1 LNTDREVDIELNS
14 IQILDQRMTSPIA
27 TREILIRAAQE
38 ELIQNH
44 GHLEMQAVAK
54 RAQVSV
60 GLAYHH
66 FGSKAGLIAAVVEA
80 FYSRLDAEVFNDAC
94 RPPESWA
101 NWERRRIASYIA
113 FHYDH
118 PFAPLVIGTLSRA
131 PEVLDVERAF
141 TNKTLAGGARMIE
154 AAQRDG
160 FVPDRI
166 DPHLTIALM
175 SGGIRQALIGALMNE
190 PRPDPEKLTDEIW
203 AFMAGALRLTAGSR
217 IGKKGRDKV
226 A

>member
-1 LNTDREVDIELNS
+1 
-14 IQILDQRMTSPIA
+14 MTTTIA
-27 TREILIRAAQE
+27 TRERLVRAAQE

-54 RAQVSV
+54 RAKVSV

-80 FYSRLDAEVFNDAC
+80 FYSRLDAEVFNDEC
-94 RPPESWA
+94 RPSESWA
-101 NWERRRIASYIA
+101 HRERRRIAAYVA

-118 PFAPLVIGTLSRA
+118 PFAPRHARDRRA

-141 TNKTLAGGARMIE
+141 TNKQLAGGARMIE
-154 AAQRDG
+154 AAQRDR
-160 FVPDRI
+160 FVPDHI

-175 SGGIRQALIGALMNE
+175 IGGIRQALIRALMSE
-190 PRPDPEKLTDEIW
+190 QRPDPEKLTDEIW
-203 AFMAGALRLTAGSR
+203 AFMAGALRLTASSSTE
-217 IGKKGRDKV
+217 KTV
-226 A
+226 ATKSPDVAQPPAKRRRSLS

>member
-1 LNTDREVDIELNS
+1 MIT
-14 IQILDQRMTSPIA
+14 TIA
-27 TREILIRAAQE
+27 TRERLVRAAQD
-38 ELIQNH
+38 ELIRNH

-80 FYSRLDAEVFNDAC
+80 FYNRLDEEVFNDAC
-94 RPPESWA
+94 RPSESWGDR
-101 NWERRRIASYIA
+101 ERQRIACYIA

-118 PFAPLVIGTLSRA
+118 PFAPLVIGALSRA
-131 PEVLDVERAF
+131 PEVLDIERAF
-141 TNKTLAGGARMIE
+141 TKKQLAGGARMIE
-154 AAQRDG
+154 AAQSDG
-160 FVPDRI
+160 FVPDHI

-175 SGGIRQALIGALMNE
+175 SGGIRQALIVALMSE
-190 PRPDPEKLTDEIW
+190 QRPDPKKLTDEIW
-203 AFMAGALRLTAGSR
+203 AFMTGALRLTAGAG
-217 IGKKGRDKV
+217 IKKTGRDKV

>member
-1 LNTDREVDIELNS
+1 MSAVGTG
-14 IQILDQRMTSPIA
+14 
-27 TREILIRAAQE
+27 TRERLVDAARE
-38 ELIQNH
+38 ELIQGR

-80 FYSRLDAEVFNDAC
+80 FYRRLDVEVFSGARWPSETWVD
-94 RPPESWA
+94 REKG
-101 NWERRRIASYIA
+101 RIAAYVR

-118 PFAPLVIGTLSRA
+118 PFAPLVIGSLSRS
-131 PEVLDVERAF
+131 PEVLDVEAAF
-141 TNKTLAGGARMIE
+141 TSWNLAAGARMLE

-160 FVPDRI
+160 IVPSDM

-175 SGGIRQALIGALMNE
+175 SGGIRQALIGALMRE
-190 PRPDPEKLTDEIW
+190 PRPDPADLTDEIW
-203 AFMAGALRLTAGSR
+203 AFMAAALRLT
-217 IGKKGRDKV
+217 GKSSVPFDDPDKPT
-226 A
+226 

>member
-1 LNTDREVDIELNS
+1 
-14 IQILDQRMTSPIA
+14 MTTPIT
-27 TREILIRAAQE
+27 TRERLVRAAQE
-38 ELIQNH
+38 ELIRSH

-80 FYSRLDAEVFNDAC
+80 FYNRLDEEVFNDSC
-94 RPPESWA
+94 RPSEGWA
-101 NWERRRIASYIA
+101 DRERRRIASYIA

-118 PFAPLVIGTLSRA
+118 PFAPLVIGALSRA

-141 TNKTLAGGARMIE
+141 TNKQLAGGARMIE
-154 AAQRDG
+154 AAQHDG
-160 FVPDRI
+160 FVPDHI

-175 SGGIRQALIGALMNE
+175 IGGIRQALIGALTSE
-190 PRPDPEKLTDEIW
+190 QRPDSEKLTDEIW
-203 AFMAGALRLTAGSR
+203 AFMAGALRATAGAA
-217 IGKKGRDKV
+217 IEKNGCDKV

>member
-1 LNTDREVDIELNS
+1 
-14 IQILDQRMTSPIA
+14 MTTPIT
-27 TREILIRAAQE
+27 TRERLVRAAQE
-38 ELIQNH
+38 ELIRSH

-80 FYSRLDAEVFNDAC
+80 FYSRLDEEVFNDAC
-94 RPPESWA
+94 RLSEGWA
-101 NWERRRIASYIA
+101 DRERRRIASYIA

-118 PFAPLVIGTLSRA
+118 PFAPLVIGALSRA

-141 TNKTLAGGARMIE
+141 TNKQLAGGARMIE

-160 FVPDRI
+160 FVPDHI

-175 SGGIRQALIGALMNE
+175 IGGIRQALIAALTSE
-190 PRPDPEKLTDEIW
+190 RRPDPEKLTDEIW
-203 AFMAGALRLTAGSR
+203 AFMAAALRPPPGAGIEKNDR
-217 IGKKGRDKV
+217 NKV